1 MIQYL
6 FTFTGARGGA
16 MKSLPLYS
24 DSLRGA
30 VDDALSML
38 LSEPGAWAFEIRNLA
53 GFVLRIVL
61 KP

>member
-6 FTFTGARGGA
+6 FTFTGARGNA
-16 MKSLPLYS
+16 MKSLPHNS
-24 DSLRGA
+24 DSLSEA

-38 LSEPGAWAFEIRNLA
+38 LCEPGAWAVEIRNLA
-53 GFVLRIVL
+53 GFILRIDL